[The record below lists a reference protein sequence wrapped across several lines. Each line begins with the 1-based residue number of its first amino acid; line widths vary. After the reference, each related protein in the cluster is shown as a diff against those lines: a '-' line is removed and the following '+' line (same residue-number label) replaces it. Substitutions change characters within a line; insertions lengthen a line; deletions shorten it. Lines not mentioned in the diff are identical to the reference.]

1 LRDFS
6 LTLNTLYRQ
15 QMTSI
20 AVIGGG
26 SWATAIIKI
35 LSENN
40 VNLRWWLRDR
50 TAVEHI
56 RKHHYNPDY
65 LRDVRLSP
73 RKVKT
78 FTKIADALNGADYV
92 ILAIPAAFVQEP
104 LAQLTPKHFEGKRI
118 VSAIKGMIPD
128 KNCLVT
134 DWVEERFGVPL
145 SQMCVIAG
153 PCHAEEVALEKQSYL
168 TIASTNEACAADF
181 AKLMNCGFVT
191 AHPLVDLYGVEY
203 AAVMKNIVALACGI
217 SHGLGYGDNFQAVM
231 VSNAMQEIKRFV
243 DAADPRERDLSA
255 SAYLGDLLVT
265 AYSQFSRNRTFGNM
279 IGRGY
284 SVQSAQMEMKMIA
297 EGYYAV
303 NSIFEMNKRFGGDM
317 PITEATYKILYE
329 RQPPAAEIGL
339 LKMKLR

>member
-1 LRDFS
+1 
-6 LTLNTLYRQ
+6 
-15 QMTSI
+15 MTTI

-40 VNLRWWLRDR
+40 VSIRWWLRDR
-50 TAVEHI
+50 AAVEHI

-78 FTKIADALNGADYV
+78 FSKLTDALNGAEYV

-104 LAQLTPKHFEGKRI
+104 LSGLTLQHFAGKRV
-118 VSAIKGMIPD
+118 VSAIKGMIPTN
-128 KNCLVT
+128 NCLVT
-134 DWVEERFGVPL
+134 DWVEEYFRVP
-145 SQMCVIAG
+145 QEQICVIAG

-168 TIASTNEACAADF
+168 TIASVGNDCAADF
-181 AKLMNCGFVT
+181 ARLMSCRFVT
-191 AHPLVDLYGVEY
+191 AHPLADLYGVEY

-231 VSNAMQEIKRFV
+231 VSNAMQEIRRFV
-243 DAADPRERDLSA
+243 DAVDPRRRDLSA

-303 NSIFEMNKRFGGDM
+303 NSIYAMNKKYGVEM

-339 LKMKLR
+339 LKGKLR

>member
-1 LRDFS
+1 
-6 LTLNTLYRQ
+6 
-15 QMTSI
+15 MTSI

-40 VNLRWWLRDR
+40 VSIRWWLRDR
-50 TAVEHI
+50 AAVDHI

-78 FTKIADALNGADYV
+78 FSKITDALNGAEYV

-104 LAQLTPKHFEGKRI
+104 FQGLTAKHFAGKRV
-118 VSAIKGMIPD
+118 VSAIKGMIPE

-134 DWVEERFGVPL
+134 DWVEERFEVPL
-145 SQMCVIAG
+145 SQISVIAG

-168 TIASTNEACAADF
+168 TIASTDEACASHF
-181 AKLMNCGFVT
+181 AQLMNCRFVT
-191 AHPLVDLYGVEY
+191 ANPLEDLYGVEY

-217 SHGLGYGDNFQAVM
+217 SHGLGYGDNFQAVL
-231 VSNAMQEIKRFV
+231 VSNAMQEIRRFV
-243 DAADPRERDLSA
+243 NAVDPRERDLSA

-303 NSIFEMNKRFGGDM
+303 NSIFEMNKKYGVEM
-317 PITEATYKILYE
+317 PITQATYRILYE
-329 RQPPAAEIGL
+329 RQPPATEIGL